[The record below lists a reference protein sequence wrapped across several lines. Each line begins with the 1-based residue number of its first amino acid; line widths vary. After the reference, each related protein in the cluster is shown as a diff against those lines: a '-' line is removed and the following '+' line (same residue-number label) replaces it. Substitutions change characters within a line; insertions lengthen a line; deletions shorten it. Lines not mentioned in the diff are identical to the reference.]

1 MFASRG
7 HWLAVLLLPFTL
19 FAQDLKP
26 IALPQ
31 PRMEGGKPLLQ
42 ALKQRKSTREFTQEK
57 LSAQT
62 LSDLLWAAWGVNRPD
77 GRRTAPSAMNS
88 REIDVYVV
96 LPDGAYLYEPE
107 PHRLS
112 SVAAVD
118 AASKPDAAVHLVLV
132 EDQAR
137 FQYARATPESKISFA
152 SFAAGAISQNVYLFC
167 ASEGLATVVR
177 ASIGKPDL
185 TKLLRLRA
193 DQRVLYVQAVG
204 YPAK

>member
-1 MFASRG
+1 MFTSRG

-96 LPDGAYLYEPE
+96 LPDGAYLYEAE

-112 SVAAVD
+112 PVAPVD
-118 AASKPDAAVHLVLV
+118 ASARPDAALHLVLV